1 MGLLALSPTFLTDG
15 SDVCGSDR
23 GAIND
28 FNICRSLTKK
38 AFKFVV
44 PAIYYTHNYIY
55 DRPSWAANQAL
66 VTFAVNC
73 VGTNLVTFMAVVMR
87 LDNADAANRANN
99 WAGTT
104 YVFSIAGA
112 LISDSYWGRY
122 KACTIFQ
129 IIFLAVSSN

>member
-1 MGLLALSPTFLTDG
+1 LGDELH
-15 SDVCGSDR
+15 
-23 GAIND
+23 
-28 FNICRSLTKK
+28 
-38 AFKFVV
+38 
-44 PAIYYTHNYIY
+44 IY
-55 DRPSWAANQAL
+55 AANQAL

-104 YVFSIAGA
+104 YVFSIVGA
-112 LISDSYWGRY
+112 LVSDSYWGRY

-129 IIFLAVSSN
+129 IIFLAVRTYFLNLDLNPNYIYIYIYIYICLRLNYISNIYNI